1 MHIVLAV
8 LWLIVVIDAVWWWL
22 VTRWT
27 RKKFPRVVIALFMS
41 GQIVGFL
48 WLIASRWSGS
58 GADRVVPEF
67 VSVALLLW
75 HSLGTALLIILAL
88 PLALALLVIRRREG
102 RQSGSAN
109 DERALSRRE
118 FLGFTAALAPPLF
131 TISLSGIAMAQ
142 LQNFRVRRFVLP
154 FANLPLALDG
164 FTIAQVADIHVGRF
178 TSGRVLKKMVATVN
192 DLRSDLVL
200 LAGDLINDALADLDE
215 GISLARQMQGRFGL
229 FNIEG
234 NHDLIENPAEFER
247 RMRASG
253 IPFLLDQTAIVPV
266 NGAPLQL
273 LGLSWTRTH
282 EYRDAAISA
291 AVKNLL
297 RLRQPDAFPVLL
309 AHHPHAFDEA
319 IAQAM
324 PLTLSGHTHGG
335 QLMWNE
341 HVGFGPALFRYWSG
355 RYLRG
360 ASQLVVSNGV
370 GNWYPLRVNA
380 PAEILHLTLRRA

>member
-1 MHIVLAV
+1 MHIVLAI
-8 LWLIVVIDAVWWWL
+8 LALTLAIDFAWWWL
-22 VTRWT
+22 ATRWT
-27 RKKFPRVVIALFMS
+27 KKQFPRVVIALFMS
-41 GQIVGFL
+41 AQIVGFL

-58 GADRVVPEF
+58 GADRIVPKF

-75 HSLGTALLIILAL
+75 HSLGTGLLLILAL
-88 PLALALLVIRRREG
+88 PLAIALFAIHLRERR
-102 RQSGSAN
+102 QIASAN
-109 DERALSRRE
+109 DQRAVSRRE
-118 FLGFTAALAPPLF
+118 FLGVSASLAPPLF
-131 TISLSGIAMAQ
+131 TISLSSIALAQ

-154 FANLPLALDG
+154 LANLPRALDG

-192 DLRSDLVL
+192 DLRADLVL
-200 LAGDLINDALADLDE
+200 LTGDLINDALADLDE
-215 GISLARQMQGRFGL
+215 GISLARQMEGRFGL
-229 FNIEG
+229 YNIEG

-253 IPFLLDQTAIVPV
+253 IPFLLDQSAIVSV

-273 LGLSWTRTH
+273 LGLSWTRAH
-282 EYRDAAISA
+282 QNRDAAISG

-297 RLRQPDAFPVLL
+297 RQRQSDAFPILL

-319 IAQAM
+319 ARDGI

-335 QLMWNE
+335 QLMLNE
-341 HVGFGPALFRYWSG
+341 RLGFGPAMFRYWSG
-355 RYLRG
+355 RYVRG
-360 ASQLVVSNGV
+360 ASQLMVSNGV